1 MKKLGILVSG
11 QGSNMTAILNAC
23 EQGYLQ
29 AEVEV
34 VISSNPNAKALTKA
48 KERKI
53 DVISFNET
61 TNKNP
66 GVLDTSICEVLY
78 EHKVDLVLLAGF
90 MKKIGPKVL
99 SIFEGS
105 ILNIH
110 PSMLP
115 KYGGQGLYGINVHRA
130 VIGAGEKKSGAT
142 IHLVNSDYDKGTILA
157 QKSVIVDADDTPES
171 LAAKVLEVEHVL
183 YVETVKKLL
192 KEILYYKSKICIW

>member
-34 VISSNPNAKALTKA
+34 VISSNPDAKALTKA

-66 GVLDTSICEVLY
+66 GVLDTSICEVLH

-90 MKKIGPKVL
+90 IKKIGPKVL
-99 SIFEGS
+99 SVYEGS

-110 PSMLP
+110 PSLLP

-183 YVETVKKLL
+183 YVETVKKII
-192 KEILYYKSKICIW
+192 EGNIIL

>member
-34 VISSNPNAKALTKA
+34 VISSNPDAKALTKA

-53 DVISFNET
+53 DAICFNET

-66 GVLDTSICEVLY
+66 EVLDTSICEVLH

-110 PSMLP
+110 PSLLP

-157 QKSVIVDADDTPES
+157 QKSVIVGADDTPES

-183 YVETVKKLL
+183 YVETVKKII
-192 KEILYYKSKICIW
+192 EGNIIL

>member
-11 QGSNMTAILNAC
+11 QGSNMTAIHNAC

-34 VISSNPNAKALTKA
+34 VISSNPDAKALTKA

-53 DVISFNET
+53 DAISFNET

-66 GVLDTSICEVLY
+66 EVLDTSICEVLY

-110 PSMLP
+110 PSLLP

-130 VIGAGEKKSGAT
+130 VVEAGEKKSGAT

-157 QKSVIVDADDTPES
+157 QKSVIVDADDTPQS

-183 YVETVKKLL
+183 YVETVKKII
-192 KEILYYKSKICIW
+192 EGNIIL

>member
-34 VISSNPNAKALTKA
+34 VISSNPYAKALTKA

-66 GVLDTSICEVLY
+66 EVLDTSIFEVLH

-90 MKKIGPKVL
+90 IKKIGPKVL
-99 SIFEGS
+99 SVYEGS

-110 PSMLP
+110 PSLLP

-183 YVETVKKLL
+183 YVETVKKII
-192 KEILYYKSKICIW
+192 EGNIIL

>member
-29 AEVEV
+29 AEVGV
-34 VISSNPNAKALTKA
+34 VISSNPKAKALTKA

-53 DVISFNET
+53 DVISFNEA

-66 GVLDTSICEVLY
+66 EVLDTSICEVLY

-110 PSMLP
+110 PSLLP

-142 IHLVNSDYDKGTILA
+142 IHLVNSEFYNFMSCSFETLKNCIALIRVRYRFTTYNNKRIT
-157 QKSVIVDADDTPES
+157 DT
-171 LAAKVLEVEHVL
+171 H
-183 YVETVKKLL
+183 
-192 KEILYYKSKICIW
+192 

>member
-29 AEVEV
+29 DEFEV
-34 VISSNPNAKALTKA
+34 VISSNPNAKSLTKA

-61 TNKNP
+61 TNKNSE
-66 GVLDTSICEVLY
+66 VLDTSICEVLH

-90 MKKIGPKVL
+90 IKKIGPKVL
-99 SIFEGS
+99 SVYEGS

-110 PSMLP
+110 PSLLP

-183 YVETVKKLL
+183 YVETVKKII
-192 KEILYYKSKICIW
+192 EGNIIL

>member
-34 VISSNPNAKALTKA
+34 VISSNPDAKALTKA

-53 DVISFNET
+53 DAISFNET

-66 GVLDTSICEVLY
+66 EVLDTSICEVLY

-110 PSMLP
+110 PSLLP
-115 KYGGQGLYGINVHRA
+115 KFKGLNTFFEVLKNK
-130 VIGAGEKKSGAT
+130 EKKTGCTVHYVDEKLDNGKIISQRSFYIDT
-142 IHLVNSDYDKGTILA
+142 NDNEEILKKKT
-157 QKSVIVDADDTPES
+157 QKLEYSVFPES
-171 LAAKVLEVEHVL
+171 
-183 YVETVKKLL
+183 
-192 KEILYYKSKICIW
+192 IIKIFRNN

>member
-29 AEVEV
+29 AEVGV

-53 DVISFNET
+53 DAISFNET

-66 GVLDTSICEVLY
+66 EVLDTSICEVLY

-110 PSMLP
+110 PSLLP

-183 YVETVKKLL
+183 YVETVKKII
-192 KEILYYKSKICIW
+192 EGNIIL

>member
-53 DVISFNET
+53 DVISFNEA

-66 GVLDTSICEVLY
+66 EVLDTSICEVLH

-90 MKKIGPKVL
+90 IKKIGPKVL
-99 SIFEGS
+99 SVYEGR

-110 PSMLP
+110 PSLLP
-115 KYGGQGLYGINVHRA
+115 KYGGQGLYGINVHRS

-183 YVETVKKLL
+183 YVETVKKII
-192 KEILYYKSKICIW
+192 EGNIIL

>member
-23 EQGYLQ
+23 ERGYLQ

-61 TNKNP
+61 TNKNSE
-66 GVLDTSICEVLY
+66 VLDTSICEVLH

-90 MKKIGPKVL
+90 IKKIGPKVL
-99 SIFEGS
+99 SVYEGS

-110 PSMLP
+110 PSLLP

-183 YVETVKKLL
+183 YVETVKKII
-192 KEILYYKSKICIW
+192 EGNIIL